1 LYSNLLKYIFSAQT
15 YTPLIGPFTDFLPP
29 CGGVISS
36 MLSNNFVK
44 IVRSD
49 NVNRYWREIGA
60 VNYVT
65 LESNKLPN
73 WNLQDLP
80 VITIPHPD
88 KEKLGA
94 PFLEELNILGKEAI
108 DQGEST
114 RINKISDLTLGSDEK
129 TPILFYENDDKNLQ
143 RIAIRNLGGKEE
155 INCLSL

>member
-1 LYSNLLKYIFSAQT
+1 
-15 YTPLIGPFTDFLPP
+15 
-29 CGGVISS
+29 
-36 MLSNNFVK
+36 MK

-129 TPILFYENDDKNLQ
+129 TPILFFENDDKNLQ